1 LLALPRTA
9 LIDEQAAALTTKVL
23 KNRISPSITAI
34 HSDQPDKRGK
44 VGRRIEDAL
53 RDHSSSEHSVVIITH
68 EGLLGVDPTL
78 LKGWGIAVDEVPE
91 GGVLSDVFKAGNGW
105 RTLADLYRLIPLSE
119 NSRWHLVMPRDD
131 VELPTIGE
139 VIHDTAKAL
148 VPFHKAA
155 LSKTRAVYVDVADW
169 KAAKG
174 TKMQVKWYSCWTPQG
189 LAEHASSVTFAGA
202 GVLNSLMYHAAQ
214 QAPSG
219 PIPFEVIDI
228 SPQKPRTS
236 APTVM
241 IYYYTRHLGS
251 TTWWETDEGSRCLVA
266 ISRHLEAIGFDG
278 YWSGNDVIRPYLRH
292 RFPGPECQPKVAGT
306 NSLRHHARCA
316 YIYSSKA
323 QLCDDAVLETLGLA
337 REDIRRA
344 REDEDIVQFVFRG
357 ALRNGDFSGNYEIH
371 LYSEDQADRL
381 KDYLVSN
388 RITDDVRLVG
398 VAEAGIVEVKR
409 PEPNTRSKPVEVDPV
424 TARQREERRKVKAQE
439 RMQKYRD
446 QRKAE
451 EIANG
456 TARGPGRPPKCAPSV
471 GAIATDYLEI
481 RCQETLPSEGSD
493 SNDFRFHELKVQ
505 RPLDHPQDQGR
516 RAPPSEPSPN

>member
-9 LIDEQAAALTTKVL
+9 LIDEQAAALAL
-23 KNRISPSITAI
+23 KALKQRLSIPIESI
-34 HSDQPDKRGK
+34 HSDQADKRGK

-53 RDHSSSEHSVVIITH
+53 RSRLASEHSIVIITH
-68 EGLLGVDPTL
+68 EGLLALDPTL
-78 LKGWGIAVDEVPE
+78 LKGWGIAIDEVPE
-91 GGVLSDVFKAGNGW
+91 GGVLSGEFKAGNSW
-105 RTLADLYRLIPLSE
+105 RALAGLYWLIPVSGGG
-119 NSRWHLVMPRDD
+119 RWHLVVPRDD
-131 VELPTIGE
+131 VELPTMGE
-139 VIHDTAKAL
+139 VINDDQTL
-148 VPFHKAA
+148 VSFHKAA
-155 LSKTRAVYVDVADW
+155 LSKTRAVYVDIADW
-169 KAAKG
+169 EDAKG
-174 TKMQVKWYSCWTPQG
+174 TKKKVRWYSCWTPRG
-189 LAEHASSVTFAGA
+189 LAENGSSVTFAGA

-266 ISRHLEAIGFDG
+266 VSRHLEAIGFDG

-292 RFPGPECQPKVAGT
+292 RFPGPECLPKVAGT
-306 NSLRHHARCA
+306 NSLRHHTRCA